1 MQISMATEKILEIAH
16 ETARQL
22 SHAGYKEASYQCV
35 LQHLL
40 EKEEFIVRSEVGVV
54 YKLSDGFC
62 FGHGRIDL
70 VVTHTQTAEVFI
82 LELKANVRPNL
93 RAHLGQLSRY
103 LRHYR
108 SPVTHGL
115 LLYFNS
121 WDNNIMHHILG

>member
-1 MQISMATEKILEIAH
+1 MQINMAAEKILDIAH

-22 SHAGYKEASYQCV
+22 SHAGYKEAAYQSV
-35 LQHLL
+35 LKHLL
-40 EKEEFIVRSEVGVV
+40 EKEDFVVCSEVGVV

-70 VVTHTQTAEVFI
+70 VVTHTPTAECFI

-103 LRHYR
+103 LHHYR
-108 SPVTHGL
+108 SPVTHGIL
-115 LLYFNS
+115 IYFNS
-121 WDNNIMHHILG
+121 WDKHIMHHTI